1 MWQTEAT
8 TTFTTHLLSLKSW
21 ENAIFAIYLL
31 QAKRVSQIFVYTL
44 HLPNRTNAKKTRP
57 LPTLS
62 SLQIWCKYV
71 IWIEVNVTKVVR
83 MRPLIHIC
91 NRFVTPV
98 NPFFRPVTLGME
110 WHQEKLLALCRICGL
125 KIKDH
130 KRKVHASKLSAE
142 VNKVWQVSFLVDS
155 PSVHPSFI
163 CVKCGQTGF
172 APMFNMRPFTSKYQL
187 IECKTVIFKT
197 QPL

>member
-1 MWQTEAT
+1 MLYLHRICAMWQTEAT

-44 HLPNRTNAKKTRP
+44 HLPNLTNAKKTRP

-98 NPFFRPVTLGME
+98 NPFFRPVRTTTRLIP
-110 WHQEKLLALCRICGL
+110 LIYF
-125 KIKDH
+125 
-130 KRKVHASKLSAE
+130 SKH
-142 VNKVWQVSFLVDS
+142 F
-155 PSVHPSFI
+155 
-163 CVKCGQTGF
+163 
-172 APMFNMRPFTSKYQL
+172 PFTNKLTLQSTRL
-187 IECKTVIFKT
+187 LNSSLV
-197 QPL
+197 